1 MKIVIVN
8 HRSEEH
14 GPEDFAPYLTPE
26 AKRAFALMEEDFIR
40 ELYSR
45 RDGKGAVL
53 VVEADS
59 EEDAR
64 ARMAELPLVKAGLL
78 HCEYYPVKAFRA
90 IKMAGDLL

>member
-8 HRSEEH
+8 HRSEDH
-14 GPEDFAPYLTPE
+14 GPEDFEPYLTPE
-26 AKRAFALMEEDFIR
+26 AKKAFELMEEDFIR

-53 VVEADS
+53 IVEAES

-64 ARMAELPLVKAGLL
+64 ARMADLPLVKAGLL
-78 HCEYYPVKAFRA
+78 RCEYYPVKAFRT
-90 IKMAGDLL
+90 IKVAAELL

>member
-8 HRSEEH
+8 HRSEDH

-26 AKRAFALMEEDFIR
+26 AKMAVEFMEDDFFR

-45 RDGKGAVL
+45 RDGKGAVI

-59 EEDAR
+59 EEAAR

-78 HCEYYPVKAFRA
+78 HCEYYPVKA
-90 IKMAGDLL
+90 

>member
-8 HRSEEH
+8 HRSEDH

-26 AKRAFALMEEDFIR
+26 AKKAFELMEEDFIR

-45 RDGKGAVL
+45 QDGKGAVL

-78 HCEYYPVKAFRA
+78 RCEYYPVKALRA
-90 IKMAGDLL
+90 IKTAADLL

>member
-26 AKRAFALMEEDFIR
+26 AKKAFDLMEEDFIR

-90 IKMAGDLL
+90 IKTASDLL

>member
-8 HRSEEH
+8 HRSENH

-26 AKRAFALMEEDFIR
+26 AKKAFELMEEDFIR

-45 RDGKGAVL
+45 QDGKGAVL

-78 HCEYYPVKAFRA
+78 RCEYYPVKAFRA
-90 IKMAGDLL
+90 IKTAADLL